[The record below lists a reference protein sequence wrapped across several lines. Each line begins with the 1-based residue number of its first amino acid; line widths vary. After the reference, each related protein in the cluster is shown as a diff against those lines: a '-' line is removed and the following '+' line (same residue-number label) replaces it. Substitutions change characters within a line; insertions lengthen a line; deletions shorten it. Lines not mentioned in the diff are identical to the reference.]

1 MGSTED
7 VSWSEEVAYQCSC
20 GVQFRVERWRWV
32 DVDLRPE
39 LGKTV
44 RAQGP
49 LQGTCPSCGRE
60 AIAPAT
66 WLEVRSS
73 QERATLHISEAL
85 RADVGEVLVSH
96 VRHTQTRPGV
106 IGRWLLTPSLDF
118 SKQSVTAEPAADRG
132 VPTLVGDSSPPAK
145 SRAPR
150 GAYVGELFVD
160 GDMVVLRAQVDGD
173 ARRLWGT
180 AALRVRPVHLRE
192 YGYPLVGVRLIA
204 SYLGQVSL
212 VDGVTDVGTSLADA
226 VMIALSRDFR
236 LKVVLSSDAGSAPVE
251 RDVEAAG
258 LERNAALCL
267 ESARALLAS
276 GEYPPD
282 AFGEGLEKLIEAP
295 ADKRLA
301 PAQSRVSAGD
311 YRYLVTPRETLGA
324 LQHLAELSQKANLA
338 HLLEV
343 DGFPVQEYEDLRKRI
358 LNASVEHG
366 LCAPRRFWRRIIDSG
381 LAEDIGAYARVLAAN
396 RHHYV
401 DSGDDDLQEE
411 ELERSWRDILDLCQR
426 KRLEVPRTVLE
437 ALDMAPIERLEPEP
451 LSSRAGEI
459 ISVSE
464 RFVDELLD
472 PAKRV
477 LAANEALANREHI
490 DEVLAVLPDFPKEDL
505 LSVLP
510 TVAELGDEAFP
521 GLRGML
527 LADSA
532 AHRQAAALVLSLRG
546 AGEAIEPLAQTLFNE
561 TTEIWPDLAQSV
573 GAFGASAL
581 RPLVRAMNR
590 AYDQGRDD
598 VQLRASRAMAAVILE
613 DSVQPVRALLK
624 HEDRQVVAAAKQAL
638 ATLAS
643 VRHEV
648 AQLRGEVS
656 SAGIASERLFALRVW
671 EAIAAPD
678 LELLDDAD
686 IEII

>member
-1 MGSTED
+1 MRSTED
-7 VSWSEEVAYQCSC
+7 VSWSEQVAYQCSC

-32 DVDLRPE
+32 DVELRPD

-49 LQGTCPSCGRE
+49 LQGECPSCGRE

-66 WLEVRSS
+66 WLEVRGS
-73 QERATLHISEAL
+73 QERATLHVSEAL
-85 RADVGEVLVSH
+85 RADVGEVLASH
-96 VRHTQTRPGV
+96 VRQTQLRPGT

-118 SKQSVTAEPAADRG
+118 SKQSVTSDPVADRG
-132 VPTLVGDSSPPAK
+132 VPRTVGDASPPAK
-145 SRAPR
+145 TSAPR

-160 GDMVVLRAQVDGD
+160 GDTVVLRAQVDGD

-212 VDGVTDVGTSLADA
+212 IDGVTDVGTSLADS
-226 VMIALSRDFR
+226 VMIALSRNFR

-251 RDVEAAG
+251 RDVESGG

-282 AFGEGLEKLIEAP
+282 AFAEALEQLIQAS
-295 ADKRLA
+295 ADRRLA
-301 PAQSRVSAGD
+301 PATSRVSPGD
-311 YRYLVTPRETLGA
+311 YRYLVTPRETWGA

-358 LNASVEHG
+358 LSASVEHG
-366 LCAPRRFWRRIIDSG
+366 ICAPRRFWRRIIDSG
-381 LAEDIGAYARVLAAN
+381 LAEDVGAYARALASN

-401 DSGDDDLQEE
+401 DSGDDDLQAE
-411 ELERSWRDILDLCQR
+411 ELERAWREILDLCQR
-426 KRLEVPRTVLE
+426 KRLDVPRPVLE
-437 ALDMAPIERLEPEP
+437 ALEMAPIERVEPEP
-451 LSSRAGEI
+451 LATRAGEI
-459 ISVSE
+459 ITASE

-477 LAANEALANREHI
+477 LVANQALANGEHV
-490 DEVLAVLPDFPKEDL
+490 DEVLAVLPDFSKEDL

-510 TVAELGDEAFP
+510 AVAERGEDAFP

-527 LADSA
+527 LAESA
-532 AHRQAAALVLSLRG
+532 AHRQAAALLLSVSG
-546 AGEAIEPLAQTLFNE
+546 AREAIEPLAQTLFNE
-561 TTEIWPDLAQSV
+561 STPIWPDLAQAV

-581 RPLVRAMNR
+581 RPLVRAMSR
-590 AYDQGRDD
+590 AYENGRED

-624 HEDRQVVAAAKQAL
+624 HEDRQVVSAAKQAL
-638 ATLAS
+638 ATLAT

-656 SAGIASERLFALRVW
+656 SAGIASERVFALRVW

-678 LELLDDAD
+678 LEHLDDAD